1 MLILF
6 IYLLQHQEMKRPFSK
21 EVPWAPFGVSVL
33 PMRRERLQYLP
44 PPFEKLCEE
53 EDTMFS
59 SWKEEDNGGVETLK
73 GSHDS
78 DDIFLSATLHVGER
92 RRRSAADKE
101 ATMEVR
107 CKSFSVLQKQPN
119 LSYLHSY
126 VGLLRHFSCD

>member
-1 MLILF
+1 
-6 IYLLQHQEMKRPFSK
+6 MKRPFSK

-33 PMRRERLQYLP
+33 PMRRERLQCLP
-44 PPFEKLCEE
+44 PPFEKLS

-59 SWKEEDNGGVETLK
+59 SWKEEEDNGGVETLK

-119 LSYLHSY
+119 LSYLHSHML
-126 VGLLRHFSCD
+126 GC